1 MGYDGRECILQA
13 LCESSQIFDKRRR
26 TMVQEL
32 IRTVFSMPKS
42 NVLPFE
48 HPDLL
53 VYDKAFRSGQKE
65 DINCEASFKKCRFSV
80 IKMILGKYSKNSDID
95 FM

>member
-1 MGYDGRECILQA
+1 
-13 LCESSQIFDKRRR
+13 
-26 TMVQEL
+26 MVQEL

-53 VYDKAFRSGQKE
+53 VYDKAFRSGLKDE
-65 DINCEASFKKCRFSV
+65 VNCEASFKKCGFSV
-80 IKMILGKYSKNSDID
+80 IKMILGKYSKNSVIG

>member
-1 MGYDGRECILQA
+1 MGYNGRECILRA
-13 LCESSQIFDKRRR
+13 LCESSQIFDRRRR

-53 VYDKAFRSGQKE
+53 DYDKAFRSGQKE
-65 DINCEASFKKCRFSV
+65 VDCAVLFKKCQFSIIRV
-80 IKMILGKYSKNSDID
+80 ILGNYSSAAEIG

>member
-1 MGYDGRECILQA
+1 
-13 LCESSQIFDKRRR
+13 
-26 TMVQEL
+26 MVQEL

-48 HPDLL
+48 HPDMMM
-53 VYDKAFRSGQKE
+53 YDEAFRKGQKE
-65 DINCEASFKKCRFSV
+65 VNCERHFKKCGFSV
-80 IKMILGKYSKNSDID
+80 IKMILGKYSKPEID